1 MAETPTGK
9 TRRPG
14 MFTKSVNFSG
24 TLAGIPKPLP
34 PNELW
39 QVWYRPNH
47 GKRPPLPPPGRSLYS
62 VISTPDFFHPSSPH
76 MSLSRPKSLSAVREL
91 WTVPRVAGWKWP
103 N

>member
-1 MAETPTGK
+1 MVETPPGE
-9 TRRPG
+9 TRHPG
-14 MFTKSVNFSG
+14 MFTRSVNFPG

-34 PNELW
+34 SIDL
-39 QVWYRPNH
+39 RH
-47 GKRPPLPPPGRSLYS
+47 GMNGCTPRQTTPQPPPGRSLYS